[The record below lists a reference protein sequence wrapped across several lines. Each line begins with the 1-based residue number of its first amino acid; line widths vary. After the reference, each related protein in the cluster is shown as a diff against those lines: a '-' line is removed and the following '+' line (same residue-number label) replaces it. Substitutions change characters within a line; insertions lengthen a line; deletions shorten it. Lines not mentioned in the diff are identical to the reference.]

1 MELHNQAT
9 AFSEFVAVIVRSI
22 LSSAD
27 QDLAI
32 QTQALTAAGC
42 DIVRS
47 EKVSG
52 TSTKGREELKLL
64 LTFLREGDCLVVTR
78 IDRLARSVCDL
89 ALIVRDLEARG
100 ISLRTTEQDINTS
113 TPAGRAFLQMLG
125 VFSEFETAIRRER
138 QIEGITSAK
147 AKGVYKGRKKTI
159 KPEKVQALR
168 AEGLGITDIAS
179 QLKIS
184 RQSVYRALSEWG

>member
-1 MELHNQAT
+1 MLYGYAR
-9 AFSEFVAVIVRSI
+9 V
-22 LSSAD
+22 SSVD

-52 TSTKGREELKLL
+52 TSAKGREELKLL

-100 ISLRTTEQDINTS
+100 ISLRATEQDINTS

-125 VFSEFETAIRRER
+125 VVSEFETAIRRER
-138 QIEGITSAK
+138 QMEGITSAK

-159 KPEKVQALR
+159 KPEKVQVLR
-168 AEGLGITDIAS
+168 AEGLGITEIAN

-184 RQSVYRALSEWG
+184 RQSVYRALS

>member
-1 MELHNQAT
+1 MLYGYAR
-9 AFSEFVAVIVRSI
+9 V
-22 LSSAD
+22 SSVD

-64 LTFLREGDCLVVTR
+64 LTFLRQGDCLVVTR

-100 ISLRTTEQDINTS
+100 ISLRATEQDINTS

-125 VFSEFETAIRRER
+125 CFAEFETAIRRER
-138 QIEGITSAK
+138 QMEGIASAK
-147 AKGVYKGRKKTI
+147 KKGVKTI
-159 KPEKVQALR
+159 KPEEVQALK
-168 AEGLGITDIAS
+168 AEGLGITEIAN

-184 RQSVYRALSEWG
+184 RQSVYRALS

>member
-1 MELHNQAT
+1 MLYGYAR
-9 AFSEFVAVIVRSI
+9 V
-22 LSSAD
+22 SSLD

-100 ISLRTTEQDINTS
+100 ISLRATEQDINTS

-138 QIEGITSAK
+138 QMEGITSAK
-147 AKGVYKGRKKTI
+147 AKGVYRGRKKAI
-159 KPEKVQALR
+159 DPEKVQALK
-168 AEGLGITDIAS
+168 AEGLGITEIAN

-184 RQSVYRALSEWG
+184 RQSVYRALS

>member
-1 MELHNQAT
+1 MLYGYAR
-9 AFSEFVAVIVRSI
+9 V
-22 LSSAD
+22 SSVD

-52 TSTKGREELKLL
+52 TSTKGRGELKLL
-64 LTFLREGDCLVVTR
+64 LTFLREGDCLVVTQ

-100 ISLRTTEQDINTS
+100 ISLRATEQDINTS

-138 QIEGITSAK
+138 QMEGITSAK
-147 AKGVYKGRKKTI
+147 AKGVYKGRRPSI
-159 KPEKVQALR
+159 DVGAVIALKSQGKG
-168 AEGLGITDIAS
+168 ASEISQLLGIGRA
-179 QLKIS
+179 
-184 RQSVYRALSEWG
+184 SVYRATKPNMCG